1 MAEPKIV
8 VEHREHLWYL
18 LAEASQVEHL
28 IMCQYLYAS
37 FSLKGGPEDGLT
49 AEQAAAV
56 ARWREVLTGIAIE
69 EMLHLALVFNV
80 MTAIGAAPPLSRPN
94 FPRSSGDLPG
104 GVQFRLLP
112 FGTDS
117 LTHFLYLER
126 PEGMERM
133 DAEGFVPTIPP
144 HEPVEAGEAISRAQD
159 FATVGHLYRGIE
171 RGLAALSGRF
181 GERGL
186 FVGPRRAQ
194 ATPELFRWP
203 QLVAVHDL
211 ASAMAAIN
219 EIIEQGLAALSGKFG
234 ERGLFVGPGR
244 AQATPELFRWPQL
257 VAVHDLASATAAIN
271 EIIEQGEG
279 ARGDWRPAHY
289 GRFLGIWEEYTKLK
303 QASPAFEPAFPVIPA
318 FTRQPYDI
326 TEQQPL
332 LTDPLT
338 RAIAEVFNLGYEVLL
353 QTLNRFFTHTDETDD
368 QLQLLVGTA
377 FGLMADV
384 LRPLGRALPRLP
396 AGRGHPGRTAGPT
409 FEMYYQFGNF
419 VPWRGPAW
427 ALLSERAAI
436 LATRGAETAA
446 LPGAP
451 AVANDAATAAAGIA
465 AQLLMHVPD
474 ELRHVQHH

>member
-1 MAEPKIV
+1 VAEPKIV

-18 LAEASQVEHL
+18 LAEAAQVEHL

-37 FSLKGGPEDGLT
+37 FSLKAGPEDGLT
-49 AEQAAAV
+49 VEQAAAV
-56 ARWREVLTGIAIE
+56 ARWHDVLTGIAVE

-80 MTAIGAAPPLSRPN
+80 MTAIGAAPTLSRPN

-133 DAEGFVPTIPP
+133 DATGFVPTIPP
-144 HEPVEAGEAISRAQD
+144 REPVEPGEAISRGQD
-159 FATVGHLYRGIE
+159 FVTVGHLYRG
-171 RGLAALSGRF
+171 
-181 GERGL
+181 
-186 FVGPRRAQ
+186 
-194 ATPELFRWP
+194 
-203 QLVAVHDL
+203 
-211 ASAMAAIN
+211 
-219 EIIEQGLAALSGKFG
+219 IEQGLAALSGKFG

-353 QTLNRFFTHTDETDD
+353 QTLNRFFTHTDETDE
-368 QLQLLVGTA
+368 QLQTLVDAA
-377 FGLMADV
+377 FGLMTGV
-384 LRPLGRALPRLP
+384 LRTLGRTLPRLP
-396 AGRGHPGRTAGPT
+396 AGPDHPGRTAGPT

-436 LATRGAETAA
+436 LATCSADAAA

-451 AVANDAATAAAGIA
+451 AAANDAATAAAGIA
-465 AQLLMHVPD
+465 AQFLAHVPE
-474 ELRHVQHH
+474 ELRHVEARR

>member
-18 LAEASQVEHL
+18 LAEAAQVEHL

-37 FSLKGGPEDGLT
+37 FSLKAGPEDGLT
-49 AEQAAAV
+49 VEQAAAV
-56 ARWREVLTGIAIE
+56 ARWHDVLTGIAVE

-80 MTAIGAAPPLSRPN
+80 MTAIGAAPTLSRPN

-133 DAEGFVPTIPP
+133 DATGFVPTIPP
-144 HEPVEAGEAISRAQD
+144 REPVEPGEAISRGQD
-159 FATVGHLYRGIE
+159 FVTVGHLYRG
-171 RGLAALSGRF
+171 
-181 GERGL
+181 
-186 FVGPRRAQ
+186 
-194 ATPELFRWP
+194 
-203 QLVAVHDL
+203 
-211 ASAMAAIN
+211 
-219 EIIEQGLAALSGKFG
+219 IEQGLAALSGKFG

-338 RAIAEVFNLGYEVLL
+338 SAIAEVFNLGYEVLL

>member
-1 MAEPKIV
+1 MAEAEIV

-18 LAEASQVEHL
+18 LAEAAQVEHL

-49 AEQAAAV
+49 AEQTAAA

-94 FPRSSGDLPG
+94 FPRSSDDLPG
-104 GVQFRLLP
+104 SVQFRLLP

-133 DAEGFVPTIPP
+133 DAEGFVPAIPP
-144 HEPVEAGEAISRAQD
+144 REPIEPGEMVSRAQD
-159 FATVGHLYRGIE
+159 FGTVGHLYRGIE
-171 RGLAALSGRF
+171 QGLATLSGRF

-186 FVGPRRAQ
+186 FVGP
-194 ATPELFRWP
+194 
-203 QLVAVHDL
+203 
-211 ASAMAAIN
+211 
-219 EIIEQGLAALSGKFG
+219 K
-234 ERGLFVGPGR
+234 R

-257 VAVHDLASATAAIN
+257 VAVHDLASATAAID

-289 GRFLGIWEEYTKLK
+289 GRFLGIWDEYARLK
-303 QASPAFEPAFPVIPA
+303 EADPAFEPAFPVIPA

-326 TEQQPL
+326 TEPQPL
-332 LTDPLT
+332 LTEPLT

-353 QTLNRFFTHTDETDD
+353 QTLNRFFTHTDETDE
-368 QLQLLVGTA
+368 QLQTLVGAA
-377 FGLMADV
+377 FGLMAGV
-384 LRPLGRALPRLP
+384 LGPLGRTLPRLP
-396 AGRGHPGRTAGPT
+396 AGPEHPGRTAGPT

-419 VPWRGPAW
+419 VPWREPAW

-436 LATRGAETAA
+436 LATCGADAAA

-451 AVANDAATAAAGIA
+451 ATVSDAAAAAAGVA
-465 AQLLMHVPD
+465 AQLLAHVPV
-474 ELRHVQHH
+474 ELRHASANLAAG

>member
-1 MAEPKIV
+1 MAEPTIV

-18 LAEASQVEHL
+18 LAEAAQVEHL

-37 FSLKGGPEDGLT
+37 FSLKAGPEDGLT

-94 FPRSSGDLPG
+94 FPRRSEDLPG

-112 FGTDS
+112 FGADA

-144 HEPVEAGEAISRAQD
+144 REPIEPGEAISRAQD
-159 FATVGHLYRGIE
+159 FGTVGHLYRGIE
-171 RGLAALSGRF
+171 QGLAALSGRF

-219 EIIEQGLAALSGKFG
+219 EIIEQG
-234 ERGLFVGPGR
+234 
-244 AQATPELFRWPQL
+244 
-257 VAVHDLASATAAIN
+257 
-271 EIIEQGEG
+271 EG

-289 GRFLGIWEEYTKLK
+289 GRFLGIWEEYAKITE
-303 QASPAFEPAFPVIPA
+303 ADPAFEPAFPVIPA

-326 TEQQPL
+326 TEPQPL

-338 RAIAEVFNLGYEVLL
+338 RSIAEVFNLGYEVLL
-353 QTLNRFFTHTDETDD
+353 QALNRFFTHTDETEA
-368 QLQLLVGTA
+368 QLQTLVGAA
-377 FGLMADV
+377 FGLMAGV

-396 AGRGHPGRTAGPT
+396 AGPGHPGRTAGPT
-409 FEMYYQFGNF
+409 FEMYYPFGNV
-419 VPWRGPAW
+419 VPWREPAW

-436 LATRGAETAA
+436 LATRSADAAA

-451 AVANDAATAAAGIA
+451 TAVNDAATAAAGIA
-465 AQLLMHVPD
+465 AQLLAHVPE
-474 ELRHVQHH
+474 ELRHAR